1 MRLIDADALIEE
13 IKNMSQRYCD
23 CKDCDGRGQIIRV
36 SEVIDIAK
44 NEVPT
49 AYSVENVV
57 EELEERKEEREK
69 QYKTASMEDGSYML
83 SKCFSEGARAYGNAI
98 EIVKQG
104 GVSDDVCEWKVKS
117 NYYVTKCSHDTD
129 VMYGLKQDFKY
140 CPYCSKKIKVV
151 E

>member
-1 MRLIDADALIEE
+1 MRLIDADALIEA

-49 AYSVENVV
+49 AYSVDKVV
-57 EELEERKEEREK
+57 DELEEWSFEAKILVPNNNELGEYEEEVQRKIICT
-69 QYKTASMEDGSYML
+69 Q
-83 SKCFSEGARAYGNAI
+83 NAI

-104 GVSDDVCEWKVKS
+104 GMADYVCEWKMTD
-117 NYYVTKCSHDTD
+117 TKKLMPYKASCGNEDLYDNS
-129 VMYGLKQDFKY
+129 YKY
-140 CPYCSKKIKVV
+140 CPYCGKKIKVV